1 MPWKETSA
9 LGERTKFVAE
19 WKEGVYSM
27 AELCRAYGVS
37 RPTGYKWV
45 KRYRSEGWEGL
56 ASESRAAVHHWNE
69 TPEAIRGA
77 IVGMRQRY
85 PHWGAPKIKEKLAQE
100 DAKVRWPAEST
111 IGEILRREGLTVPR
125 RRRRRTPPYGE
136 RLVGSG
142 HPNGVWCADFKGWFR
157 TRDGQRCDPLTISD
171 ARSRYLLRCQ
181 LVRDTGT
188 EAVRS
193 QFEATFGEYGMPE
206 AIRTDNGTPFASRG
220 IGGLSRLSVWWI
232 RLGIRPERIEPGEPQ
247 QNGQH
252 ERIHRTMKAE
262 GAQRPEA
269 TRQRQQAV
277 LDGFRQRY
285 NEERPHESLQMRCPA
300 QVYERSGRE
309 YPARLAPVEY
319 PPEAVVRQVQKHGEF
334 YWEGEAV
341 FVGEALAHEPI
352 RLEPVDDRR
361 WKVYYSTVVLGVF
374 NEAEHS
380 IVPVDGLRL
389 PAEPASGLH
398 APFRCAEGDMEY

>member
-45 KRYRSEGWEGL
+45 ERYQNEGWEGL
-56 ASESRAAVHHWNE
+56 ASASRAPVHHWNE

-77 IVGMRQRY
+77 IVAMRQRY

-100 DAKVRWPAEST
+100 EAKVRWPAEST
-111 IGEILRREGLTVPR
+111 IGAILRREGLTVPR
-125 RRRRRTPPYGE
+125 RRRRRTPPYGGT
-136 RLVGSG
+136 LVGSE
-142 HPNGVWCADFKGWFR
+142 HPNGLWCADFKGWFQ

-171 ARSRYLLRCQ
+171 ARSRYLLRCH

-193 QFEATFGEYGMPE
+193 QFEATFREYGLPE
-206 AIRTDNGTPFASRG
+206 AIRTDNGAPFASRG

-262 GAQRPEA
+262 GTQRPEA
-269 TRQRQQAV
+269 TPQRQQAV

-285 NEERPHESLQMRCPA
+285 NEERPHEALQMRCPA

-319 PPEAVVRQVQKHGEF
+319 PSGRAVRQVQQHGQF
-334 YWEGEAV
+334 YWHGEAV
-341 FVGEALAHEPI
+341 FVGEALVHEPI
-352 RLEPVDDRR
+352 GLEPLDDRR
-361 WKVYYSTVVLGVF
+361 WKVYYSTVLLGVF

-389 PAEPASGLH
+389 PAGPASGLP
-398 APFRCAEGDMEY
+398 APFRGAEGDMEY